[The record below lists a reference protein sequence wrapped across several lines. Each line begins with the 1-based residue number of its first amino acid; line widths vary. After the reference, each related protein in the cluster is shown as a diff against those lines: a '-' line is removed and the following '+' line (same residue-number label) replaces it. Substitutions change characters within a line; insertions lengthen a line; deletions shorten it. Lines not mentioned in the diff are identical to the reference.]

1 MKFKYEDNG
10 ITRVHFEELPSTNDY
25 AKEMRGECKPLFVTA
40 SKQSKGRGTKGRS
53 FVSNA
58 GGVYLSALRYYDE
71 FPAKE
76 SFKIMAFAAVAVCET
91 LRFYGVSPVI
101 KWANDIFVGDKKICG
116 ILIENVF
123 SGANVASS
131 VVGIGLNVNGEFTG
145 ELTEIATTMQAQT
158 GRTFSVEEVTEKLIE
173 ELLKE
178 RTIEEYRA
186 YLGFMGECVTL
197 LLGDERIPAT
207 LLSVDDEGRL
217 LAEIDGEQRVFSS
230 AEVSVWVG

>member
-25 AKEMRGECKPLFVTA
+25 AKEMRGACKPLFVTA

-53 FVSNA
+53 FVSNV
-58 GGVYLSALRYYDE
+58 GGVYLSALRYYE
-71 FPAKE
+71 NFPAKE

-158 GRTFSVEEVTEKLIE
+158 GRTFSVEEVTETLIE
-173 ELLKE
+173 ELQKE
-178 RTIEEYRA
+178 RTMLEYLA
-186 YLGFMGECVTL
+186 YIGYLGREVTL
-197 LLGDERIPAT
+197 ILGDEKTRAT
-207 LLSVDDEGRL
+207 LLSVDEEGGLLVELCGEKRRL
-217 LAEIDGEQRVFSS
+217 TT
-230 AEVSVWVG
+230 AEVSIRL

>member
-25 AKEMRGECKPLFVTA
+25 AKEMRGACKPLFVTA

-53 FVSNA
+53 FVSNV
-58 GGVYLSALRYYDE
+58 GGVYLSALRYYE
-71 FPAKE
+71 NFPAKE

-158 GRTFSVEEVTEKLIE
+158 GRAFSVEEVTETLIE
-173 ELLKE
+173 ELQKE
-178 RTIEEYRA
+178 RTMSEYLA
-186 YLGFMGECVTL
+186 YVGYLGREVTL
-197 LLGDERIPAT
+197 ILGEEKTRAT
-207 LLSVDDEGRL
+207 LLSVDEEGGLLVELCGEKRRL
-217 LAEIDGEQRVFSS
+217 TT
-230 AEVSVWVG
+230 AEVSIRL